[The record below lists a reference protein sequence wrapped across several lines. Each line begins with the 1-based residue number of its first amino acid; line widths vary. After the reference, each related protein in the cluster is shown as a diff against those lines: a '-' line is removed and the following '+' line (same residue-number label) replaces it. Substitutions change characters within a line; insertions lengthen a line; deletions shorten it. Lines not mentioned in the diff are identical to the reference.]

1 MSMVRW
7 YFPRSGYC
15 ELCQEALARRIR
27 DAVLQLTV
35 YQICDAL
42 DATVQVLYFDGP
54 DTEWDADT
62 AVGIAQVLHDF
73 GLCVSQWDV
82 PRCEHVDD

>member
-42 DATVQVLYFDGP
+42 DATVRVL
-54 DTEWDADT
+54 
-62 AVGIAQVLHDF
+62 L
-73 GLCVSQWDV
+73 
-82 PRCEHVDD
+82 